1 MITSIELRNWK
12 THKNTNLTFTR
23 GTNVLVGLM
32 GAGKSSIMDA
42 ISYALFGTFPS
53 IQHRRVV
60 VNDLIM
66 SRPTQESSASVKLNF
81 TLDGKNYSVERAISV
96 KEGAKATLQRDGEYL
111 QSQPQR
117 VSEEIARIL
126 KVDYDLFSR
135 AIYSE
140 QNRLDYFL
148 ELRAS
153 ERKNQIDELLGLDK
167 FAVAQENATSLLNR
181 IKDTIAEHEK
191 IIANFDSAKLGS
203 ELKVLE
209 KEIDELKSKR
219 SALEVEHE
227 KLTSKAKGVERDL
240 NSGKALL
247 TKRTALSKEIAE
259 IKSKLEFVKLEVSKL
274 EKEELPAKSELEK
287 ILAENNSKLS
297 EVKSA
302 EAASREKERSLNK
315 GVSDAEAA
323 IKQAKQKIVERE
335 RLLAEQKNKDLQKEE
350 KTLEEHS
357 KTLHEIEKKL
367 AGYQSQKEETKK
379 WVAELE
385 KHLSSCPVCE
395 RELDDAMRSKLLE
408 AKKQVFESAES
419 GIASSDKLIKE
430 KRQEIDA
437 FKKEIDKLRL
447 STSRLKDYIGLDQL
461 LVESEAKLR
470 KFKEEAEIAKQHSEA
485 LKKSY
490 EALTLKISQISSS
503 KDKIDQ
509 FESYKRQSKEF
520 EGHSSKKSA
529 ELSLIVV
536 DESAVEKMQKE
547 FVELSAMQSKVATEM
562 VAHIRYISD
571 KQKLIDEKN
580 EQVKRINK
588 IIGEIGEKKSAVD
601 NLAKFKNALEET
613 QKAMRARL
621 VGSINNVMQGI
632 WPELYPYN
640 DYGAIMLDATSSDY
654 ILKVRTSSG
663 KPEKWEIVEG
673 IASGGERSIAC
684 LAMRVAFALV
694 LVPNLKWIILDEP
707 THNIDEQG
715 MSRFITVFN

>member
-1 MITSIELRNWK
+1 
-12 THKNTNLTFTR
+12 
-23 GTNVLVGLM
+23 
-32 GAGKSSIMDA
+32 
-42 ISYALFGTFPS
+42 
-53 IQHRRVV
+53 
-60 VNDLIM
+60 
-66 SRPTQESSASVKLNF
+66 
-81 TLDGKNYSVERAISV
+81 
-96 KEGAKATLQRDGEYL
+96 
-111 QSQPQR
+111 
-117 VSEEIARIL
+117 
-126 KVDYDLFSR
+126 
-135 AIYSE
+135 
-140 QNRLDYFL
+140 
-148 ELRAS
+148 
-153 ERKNQIDELLGLDK
+153 
-167 FAVAQENATSLLNR
+167 
-181 IKDTIAEHEK
+181 
-191 IIANFDSAKLGS
+191 
-203 ELKVLE
+203 
-209 KEIDELKSKR
+209 
-219 SALEVEHE
+219 
-227 KLTSKAKGVERDL
+227 
-240 NSGKALL
+240 
-247 TKRTALSKEIAE
+247 
-259 IKSKLEFVKLEVSKL
+259 
-274 EKEELPAKSELEK
+274 
-287 ILAENNSKLS
+287 
-297 EVKSA
+297 
-302 EAASREKERSLNK
+302 
-315 GVSDAEAA
+315 
-323 IKQAKQKIVERE
+323 
-335 RLLAEQKNKDLQKEE
+335 
-350 KTLEEHS
+350 
-357 KTLHEIEKKL
+357 
-367 AGYQSQKEETKK
+367 
-379 WVAELE
+379 
-385 KHLSSCPVCE
+385 
-395 RELDDAMRSKLLE
+395 
-408 AKKQVFESAES
+408 
-419 GIASSDKLIKE
+419 
-430 KRQEIDA
+430 

-715 MSRFITVFN
+715 MSRFITVFNETLPRIIDQIFIITHDEQLKQASNAKTYLLTRNKAEGGATVVQEH